1 MIYMANTTIEKC
13 FIEIKNGANIKQGVI
28 DGGYPITRIES
39 LSNNKFNRDRMG
51 YAGITDLE
59 KYYDYIL
66 NDGDLLMSHI
76 NSVQFLGRSIV
87 YKKNGDEAIIHGM
100 NLLRLKPNFDLINP
114 HYINLYFFGKKF
126 RTEIARIT
134 KKSVNQASFSVTDL
148 KKISI
153 LLPTI
158 DIQKAIAEKMESIHK
173 VIEVKKRL
181 LSEYDHLIKSRFVE
195 MFGESKE
202 NPKRWRKSK
211 VSDILDVRG
220 RVGWKGYKKEDL
232 RQNGPLVLGATQ
244 INQNGDIDLSSP
256 VYLSEEKYVESPEIM
271 LQVNDLVFTQRGNTI
286 GKTGLLEQNIGKATI
301 NPCVL
306 ILRPLKANPKF
317 LKIYFTLENT
327 IRDMWELNSGS
338 AQPMITQKG
347 IKEYKI
353 INPPIILQDEFAD
366 FVVQVDKLKFVVQ
379 QSLDE
384 TQKLFDSLMQKYFG

>member
-1 MIYMANTTIEKC
+1 MANTTIEKC

-114 HYINLYFFGKKF
+114 HYINLYFYGKKF

-158 DIQKAIAEKMESIHK
+158 EIQKAIAEKMESIHK

-195 MFGESKE
+195 MFDGKGLPILKWNDVFNTTTGKLDSNAMVDAGQYPFFTCAKEIYAIDTYAFDKEALLLAGNNASGKYDVKYYKGKFNAYQRTYVLDLKQNWSYQLFKYQLEDKLEWLREQSKG
-202 NPKRWRKSK
+202 S
-211 VSDILDVRG
+211 
-220 RVGWKGYKKEDL
+220 
-232 RQNGPLVLGATQ
+232 
-244 INQNGDIDLSSP
+244 
-256 VYLSEEKYVESPEIM
+256 
-271 LQVNDLVFTQRGNTI
+271 NTRYI
-286 GKTGLLEQNIGKATI
+286 T
-301 NPCVL
+301 
-306 ILRPLKANPKF
+306 
-317 LKIYFTLENT
+317 LKILGDLDF
-327 IRDMWELNSGS
+327 
-338 AQPMITQKG
+338 
-347 IKEYKI
+347 I
-353 INPPIILQDEFAD
+353 IPPLTKQVEFEK
-366 FVVQVDKLKFVVQ
+366 FCNHVDKLKFEDDFYQ
-379 QSLDE
+379 
-384 TQKLFDSLMQKYFG
+384 